1 MDEKEIIE
9 ELEIT
14 LGETAQQMR
23 DTRDEMKNMMITVKK
38 FRQDYDELM
47 DAVHYLSVMY
57 GTSQESDAMNRLQI
71 IYTRLQNT
79 WGG

>member
-1 MDEKEIIE
+1 MDVNEIIE
-9 ELEIT
+9 ELEINLT
-14 LGETAQQMR
+14 NTVQQMNE
-23 DTRDEMKNMMITVKK
+23 TKEEMAGILKMATA
-38 FRQDYDELM
+38 FRKDYDELM

-57 GTSQESDAMNRLQI
+57 GTSQESDAMIRLQI

>member
-1 MDEKEIIE
+1 MDVNEIIE
-9 ELEIT
+9 ELEINLT
-14 LGETAQQMR
+14 NTVQQMNE
-23 DTRDEMKNMMITVKK
+23 TKEEMAGILKMATA
-38 FRQDYDELM
+38 FRKDYDELM

-57 GTSQESDAMNRLQI
+57 GSSQESDAMNRLQI